1 MQVHDIAV
9 HLGPA
14 QAHLRQLDDGWAGLI
29 DRVGDCGL
37 TTALDRSPYES
48 LFRAV
53 AYQQLHGKAAAAIVG
68 RLTALFPG
76 QDFPSPRQLSELSSE
91 ELRACGFSARKQ
103 ATLQGL
109 AEAALDGRIPN
120 REQAAEM
127 EDEEL
132 IKRFTAIKGIGR
144 WTADI
149 FLLVCAGHP
158 DVFPSGDL
166 ALQVAVQESHGLAE
180 RPAPKELDVIAEAWT
195 PHRAVAAR
203 LFWAWYKVKKQGRET
218 LPV

>member
-48 LFRAV
+48 LSRAV

-144 WTADI
+144 WTVEM
-149 FLLVCAGHP
+149 LLLFHLGRP
-158 DVFPSGDL
+158 DVMPIHDL
-166 ALQVAVQESHGLAE
+166 GVRKGFAHVYGWDSLPKPKQLEAACEIWRPYRSVGSWFMWRALEAVEA
-180 RPAPKELDVIAEAWT
+180 RPQP
-195 PHRAVAAR
+195 
-203 LFWAWYKVKKQGRET
+203 G
-218 LPV
+218 

>member
-14 QAHLRQLDDGWAGLI
+14 QAHLRQLDDDWAGLI
-29 DRVGDCGL
+29 DRVGDCRL
-37 TTALDRSPYES
+37 TTAVERSPYES
-48 LFRAV
+48 LSRAV

-76 QDFPSPRQLSELSSE
+76 QDFPRPRQLFELPSE

-103 ATLQGL
+103 ATLKGL
-109 AEAALDGRIPN
+109 AEAALDGRIPD

-144 WTADI
+144 WTVEMMLINTLGRPDI
-149 FLLVCAGHP
+149 LPVDDFGIRDGARYLFGW
-158 DVFPSGDL
+158 
-166 ALQVAVQESHGLAE
+166 E
-180 RPAPKELDVIAEAWT
+180 RMPT
-195 PHRAVAAR
+195 P
-203 LFWAWYKVKKQGRET
+203 RET
-218 LPV
+218 RELCEPCRPWRSVASWYLWRCNEQPDYRRLAKS